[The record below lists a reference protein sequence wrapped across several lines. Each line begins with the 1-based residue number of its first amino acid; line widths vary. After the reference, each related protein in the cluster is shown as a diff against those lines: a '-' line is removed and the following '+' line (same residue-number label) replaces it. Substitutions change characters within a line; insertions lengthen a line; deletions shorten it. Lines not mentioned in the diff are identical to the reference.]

1 MYRTLLAKEFL
12 EQRRTYRLFI
22 LGAVLLVFGLISPVL
37 AKYTPLLLRSV
48 PGLPAGLAD
57 IIPEATLRDAV
68 GQYIKNISQFGVLLV
83 IIFTMGVI
91 AQEKERGTAAMLLI
105 KPVRRNAMVLAKWA
119 AGMGS
124 LLVGL
129 AVAAIGCAL
138 YTALLFEPLPLLGF
152 LALNALIGVFL
163 GVFLSIAL
171 LASALARS
179 QAVAAG
185 IAFGGLLLLLVLGSI
200 PRLGEVMPNQL
211 LGWGESFVLG
221 GDATAWT
228 ALAVSFGIIV
238 LSVLG
243 ACLRLEREEI

>member
-1 MYRTLLAKEFL
+1 MYRTILAKEFL

-37 AKYTPLLLRSV
+37 AKYTPLLLRSI
-48 PGLPAGLAD
+48 PGVPAGLAA

-68 GQYIKNISQFGVLLV
+68 VQYVKNISQFGVLLV

-91 AQEKERGTAAMLLI
+91 AQEKERGTAAMLLT
-105 KPVRRNAMVLAKWA
+105 KPVRRSSMVLAKWA

-129 AVAAIGCAL
+129 AVAAVGCAL

-152 LALNALIGVFL
+152 LALNAFMFVFL
-163 GVFLSIAL
+163 GVFLSMSL

-179 QAVAAG
+179 QAAAAG
-185 IAFGGLLLLLVLGSI
+185 IAFGGLVLLLVLAAL

-211 LGWGESFVLG
+211 LGWGESLVLG
-221 GDATAWT
+221 GDATAWK
-228 ALAVSFGIIV
+228 ALAVSIGLII

>member
-1 MYRTLLAKEFL
+1 MNRTLLSKEFL

-22 LGAVLLVFGLISPVL
+22 LGAVLLVFGLLSPVA
-37 AKYTPLLLRSV
+37 AKYTPLIARI
-48 PGLPAGLAD
+48 PGVPAGLAA
-57 IIPEATLRDAV
+57 IFPEPTLRDAV
-68 GQYIKNISQFGVLLV
+68 GQYVKNISQFGVLLV

-91 AQEKERGTAAMLLI
+91 VQEKEHGTAAMLLT
-105 KPVRRNAMVLAKWA
+105 KPVRRSAMVLSKWI

-138 YTALLFEPLPLLGF
+138 YTALLFQPLPLLGF
-152 LALNALIGVFL
+152 LALNALIAVFL
-163 GVFLSIAL
+163 GVFLSVSL

-185 IAFGGLLLLLVLGSI
+185 IAFGGLVLLLVLAAI

-211 LGWGESFVLG
+211 LGWGESLVLG
-221 GDATAWT
+221 GNTTAWS
-228 ALAVSFGIIV
+228 ALAVSIGIIA

>member
-68 GQYIKNISQFGVLLV
+68 GQYIKNTSQFGVLLV

-91 AQEKERGTAAMLLI
+91 AQEKERGTAAMLLT
-105 KPVRRNAMVLAKWA
+105 KPVRRSAMVLAKWA

-152 LALNALIGVFL
+152 LALNALMGVFL

-179 QAVAAG
+179 QAVAAAG
-185 IAFGGLLLLLVLGSI
+185 AFGGLLLLLVLASI

-211 LGWGESFVLG
+211 LGWGESLVLG
-221 GDATAWT
+221 GDATAWN
-228 ALAVSFGIIV
+228 ALAFSFGIIV

-243 ACLRLEREEI
+243 ACLHLEREEI

>member
-1 MYRTLLAKEFL
+1 MNRTLLAKEFL

-37 AKYTPLLLRSV
+37 AKYTPLLLRSIPGV
-48 PGLPAGLAD
+48 PAELAA
-57 IIPEATLRDAV
+57 IIPEATVRDAV
-68 GQYIKNISQFGVLLV
+68 LQYVKNTSQFGVLLV

-91 AQEKERGTAAMLLI
+91 AQEKERGTAAMLLT
-105 KPVRRNAMVLAKWA
+105 KPVRRSAMVLAKWA

-138 YTALLFEPLPLLGF
+138 YTALLFQPLPLAGF
-152 LALNALIGVFL
+152 LALNALIAVFL
-163 GVFLSIAL
+163 GVFLSVAL

-179 QAVAAG
+179 QAAAAG
-185 IAFGGLLLLLVLGSI
+185 IAFGGLVLLLILAAI
-200 PRLGEVMPNQL
+200 PPLGEVMPNQL
-211 LGWGESFVLG
+211 LGWGESLVLG
-221 GDATAWT
+221 GDTTAWT
-228 ALAVSFGIIV
+228 SLAVSFGIII

>member
-1 MYRTLLAKEFL
+1 
-12 EQRRTYRLFI
+12 
-22 LGAVLLVFGLISPVL
+22 
-37 AKYTPLLLRSV
+37 
-48 PGLPAGLAD
+48 
-57 IIPEATLRDAV
+57 
-68 GQYIKNISQFGVLLV
+68 
-83 IIFTMGVI
+83 
-91 AQEKERGTAAMLLI
+91 
-105 KPVRRNAMVLAKWA
+105 
-119 AGMGS
+119 
-124 LLVGL
+124 
-129 AVAAIGCAL
+129 VAAIGCAL

-200 PRLGEVMPNQL
+200 PRLGEIMPNQL
-211 LGWGESFVLG
+211 LGWGESLVLG